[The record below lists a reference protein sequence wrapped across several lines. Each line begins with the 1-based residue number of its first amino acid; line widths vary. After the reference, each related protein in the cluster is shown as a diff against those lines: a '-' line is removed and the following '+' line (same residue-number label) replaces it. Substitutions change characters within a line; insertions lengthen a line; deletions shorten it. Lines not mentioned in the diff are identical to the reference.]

1 MMKKSDLLIRAW
13 NFVSKGSLS
22 TRLRQ
27 SLVRTIGILTVAE
40 RWSRLQQILVRT
52 IGILTVAERWSLPAS
67 LDVPLWD
74 LDNCNCIKLNLCTYP
89 RMPTFVSPK

>member
-1 MMKKSDLLIRAW
+1 MVKKSDLLICAW

-27 SLVRTIGILTVAE
+27 IS
-40 RWSRLQQILVRT
+40 VRT

-74 LDNCNCIKLNLCTYP
+74 LDNRNCIKVNLCTYP

>member
-13 NFVSKGSLS
+13 NLVSKGSVS
-22 TRLRQ
+22 TRLR
-27 SLVRTIGILTVAE
+27 
-40 RWSRLQQILVRT
+40 QILVRT

-74 LDNCNCIKLNLCTYP
+74 LDNRNCIKLNLCTYP
-89 RMPTFVSPK
+89 RMPAFVSPK

>member
-40 RWSRLQQILVRT
+40 RWS
-52 IGILTVAERWSLPAS
+52 LPAS

-74 LDNCNCIKLNLCTYP
+74 LDNRNCIKVNLCTYP

>member
-40 RWSRLQQILVRT
+40 RWS
-52 IGILTVAERWSLPAS
+52 LPAS

-74 LDNCNCIKLNLCTYP
+74 LDNRNCIKLNLCTYP

>member
-27 SLVRTIGILTVAE
+27 IS
-40 RWSRLQQILVRT
+40 VRT

-74 LDNCNCIKLNLCTYP
+74 LDNRNCIKVNLCTYP